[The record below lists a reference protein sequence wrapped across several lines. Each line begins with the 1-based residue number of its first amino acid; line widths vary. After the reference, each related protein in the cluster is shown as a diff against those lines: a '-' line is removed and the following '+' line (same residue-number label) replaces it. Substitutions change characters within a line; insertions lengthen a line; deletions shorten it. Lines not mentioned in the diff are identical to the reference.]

1 MLIAILS
8 FLLILSFLR
17 GCDIHTLDICTY
29 LFLISLRNMP
39 KDYYICKV
47 SVSVCMPIEQLI
59 GFCERTTTQWLLLL
73 SSIKLLRSKPVQRNC
88 LHFFKILKNSA
99 CFKC

>member
-1 MLIAILS
+1 MLLAVLS
-8 FLLILSFLR
+8 FLLILSFLL
-17 GCDIHTLDICTY
+17 GYDIYTLDICTY

-73 SSIKLLRSKPVQRNC
+73 SSTINVTLNDILNATYC
-88 LHFFKILKNSA
+88 LFNYR
-99 CFKC
+99 